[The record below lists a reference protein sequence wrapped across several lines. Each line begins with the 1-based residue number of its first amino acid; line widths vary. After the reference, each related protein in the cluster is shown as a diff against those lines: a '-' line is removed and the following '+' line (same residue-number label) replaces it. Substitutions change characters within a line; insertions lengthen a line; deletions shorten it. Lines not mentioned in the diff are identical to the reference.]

1 MATTKK
7 SAKETKKKVVKK
19 DVETAKNTT
28 KKEKIKKE
36 LVEEIKVVTVKDS
49 KPKEKEV
56 STTKSRKK
64 TQSTSKKVGLFKR
77 IKNFFH
83 DVKKELSYV
92 KWPIRKDMVKYS
104 LATICFVLFFSLF
117 FYAID
122 LVVAL
127 VKTWV

>member
-36 LVEEIKVVTVKDS
+36 LVEETKVVTVKDS
-49 KPKEKEV
+49 KQKEKKV
-56 STTKSRKK
+56 STTKSRKN
-64 TQSTSKKVGLFKR
+64 TQATSKKVGLSKR

-83 DVKKELSYV
+83 DVKKEMSYV
-92 KWPIRKDMVKYS
+92 KWPSRKDMVKYS